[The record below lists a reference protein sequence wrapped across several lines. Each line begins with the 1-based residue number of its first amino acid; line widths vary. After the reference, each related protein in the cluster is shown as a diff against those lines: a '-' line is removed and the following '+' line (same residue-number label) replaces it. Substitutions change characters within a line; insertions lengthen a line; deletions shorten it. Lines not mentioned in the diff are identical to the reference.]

1 MRSVVLFAITPTVM
15 LWHTSPLPY
24 LSLPVCYLCR
34 YVPDHY
40 MALAFM
46 VEYELGIPAA
56 RNTHFNS
63 QAMMRSTTWQDGRMV
78 TSFTVCAAIYIP
90 CSGNKLLLRNTGA
103 RKADE
108 DGVDIELQLL
118 KDEAATILSAKPFLL
133 LNEEEGKGLDVA
145 SKGRVN
151 LRAGEK
157 DSAGDKT
164 AQLMEEED
172 SGSSMLGFDL
182 RVFHPTHGTL
192 PGLALLL
199 VGAALWLVWSIV

>member
-1 MRSVVLFAITPTVM
+1 
-15 LWHTSPLPY
+15 
-24 LSLPVCYLCR
+24 
-34 YVPDHY
+34 

-192 PGLALLL
+192 RGLVVVLFVCAALRL
-199 VGAALWLVWSIV
+199 VGCLV

>member
-1 MRSVVLFAITPTVM
+1 
-15 LWHTSPLPY
+15 
-24 LSLPVCYLCR
+24 
-34 YVPDHY
+34 